1 MSPGIKQAGA
11 HMTIEISAFIVSVV
25 FIATS
30 VIAKGLER
38 RQDVLYGPYIEGRQ
52 ARPFDGVMDLLEQA
66 GSALRPNAAHLTWKM
81 RNVSSLASA
90 IIG

>member
-1 MSPGIKQAGA
+1 
-11 HMTIEISAFIVSVV
+11 MTIEIGAFIVSVV
-25 FIATS
+25 FLATPL
-30 VIAKGLER
+30 IAKGLEH

-52 ARPFDGVMDLLEQA
+52 VRQRFDDVIDLLAQ
-66 GSALRPNAAHLTWKM
+66 SVSSLRPNAAQLTWKM

>member
-1 MSPGIKQAGA
+1 
-11 HMTIEISAFIVSVV
+11 MTIQISAFIVSVV

-30 VIAKGLER
+30 LIAKALER
-38 RQDVLYGPYIEGRQ
+38 RQDVLHGPYIEGRQ
-52 ARPFDGVMDLLEQA
+52 TRRPFDGVAGLLRQA
-66 GSALRPNAAHLTWKM
+66 GGILQANAAQLTWKM

>member
-1 MSPGIKQAGA
+1 
-11 HMTIEISAFIVSVV
+11 MTIEISAFIVSVV
-25 FIATS
+25 FVATS
-30 VIAKGLER
+30 LVAKGLER

-52 ARPFDGVMDLLEQA
+52 TRPLLEGAMDLFVQA
-66 GSALRPNAAHLTWKM
+66 GNALRPRATRLSWRM

>member
-1 MSPGIKQAGA
+1 
-11 HMTIEISAFIVSVV
+11 MTIEISAFIVSVV

-30 VIAKGLER
+30 LIAKGLER

-52 ARPFDGVMDLLEQA
+52 ARPPFERVMELLTQA
-66 GSALRPNAAHLTWKM
+66 
-81 RNVSSLASA
+81 VSSLASA

>member
-1 MSPGIKQAGA
+1 
-11 HMTIEISAFIVSVV
+11 MTIELSAFIVSIV

-30 VIAKGLER
+30 LIAKALER

-52 ARPFDGVMDLLEQA
+52 ARLPFDGARGLLTQA
-66 GSALRPNAAHLTWKM
+66 GGALRPSAAQLTWKM

>member
-1 MSPGIKQAGA
+1 
-11 HMTIEISAFIVSVV
+11 MTIEISAFIVSVV

-30 VIAKGLER
+30 LVAKGLER

-52 ARPFDGVMDLLEQA
+52 ARRPLEAMTDPLAQVIS
-66 GSALRPNAAHLTWKM
+66 GLRPNAAQLTWKM
-81 RNVSSLASA
+81 RNVSCLASA

>member
-1 MSPGIKQAGA
+1 
-11 HMTIEISAFIVSVV
+11 MTIEISAFIVSVV

-30 VIAKGLER
+30 LIGKGLER
-38 RQDVLYGPYIEGRQ
+38 RQDVLYGPYIEGRR
-52 ARPFDGVMDLLEQA
+52 ARPPFEGIMDLLARA
-66 GSALRPNAAHLTWKM
+66 GSALRPNAAQLTWKM

>member
-1 MSPGIKQAGA
+1 
-11 HMTIEISAFIVSVV
+11 MTIEISAFIVSVV

-30 VIAKGLER
+30 LIGKGLER
-38 RQDVLYGPYIEGRQ
+38 RQDVLYGPYIEGRR
-52 ARPFDGVMDLLEQA
+52 ARPPFEAIMDLLARA
-66 GSALRPNAAHLTWKM
+66 GSALRPNAAQLTWRM

>member
-1 MSPGIKQAGA
+1 
-11 HMTIEISAFIVSVV
+11 MTIEISAFIVSVV
-25 FIATS
+25 FVATS
-30 VIAKGLER
+30 LIAKGVEH

-52 ARPFDGVMDLLEQA
+52 TRAPLEGLVDLLAQA
-66 GSALRPNAAHLTWKM
+66 GSDLRSRATQLGWRM

>member
-1 MSPGIKQAGA
+1 
-11 HMTIEISAFIVSVV
+11 MTIEISAFIVSVV

-30 VIAKGLER
+30 LIAKGLER

-52 ARPFDGVMDLLEQA
+52 ARRSLEAMTDPLAQVIS
-66 GSALRPNAAHLTWKM
+66 GLRPNAAQLTWKM
-81 RNVSSLASA
+81 RNVSCLASA